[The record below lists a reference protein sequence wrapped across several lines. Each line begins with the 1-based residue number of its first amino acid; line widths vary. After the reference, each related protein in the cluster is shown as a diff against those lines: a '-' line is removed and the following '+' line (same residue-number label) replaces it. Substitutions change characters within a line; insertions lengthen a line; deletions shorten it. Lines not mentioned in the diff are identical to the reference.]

1 MFQILLLNFLFLLF
15 PVLIF
20 LIFFENKPFCN
31 IRYVF
36 VALSAVT
43 MSLCIMMPIRLESGF
58 IFDLRYIPFII
69 VALFGGYKSVLPLYL
84 LLNIMRVYVGG
95 EGTLHSFLFSTGVLI
110 VVPMF
115 SKRFMRLESKG
126 RLITATFFSFL
137 TMGCYLITLACII
150 KDLDHDFW
158 MLVVNALGTHTLV
171 MLIIMILIEKIITN
185 IKGRD
190 QILYSENLNVASE
203 LAASVS
209 HEIRNP
215 LTVTNGFLQLLAK
228 SKTITEKEKRYI
240 NLSLLELKRAE
251 KIVSDYLSFAKPQSE
266 NMIYSNMREEIDY
279 TREIIMPYALL
290 HNVDVRLTFNN
301 TLKAHYDRNQITQC
315 LINLYKNGIEAMTEK
330 GGGTLLIDISEKK
343 QNIRVRIEDTG
354 IGMTSEEISNLYKPR
369 YSTKEEGTGLG
380 MLMVYS
386 TVNKVKGNIE
396 VHSEKGKGT
405 TFLLT
410 IPATTEETVKM
421 NKQ

>member
-15 PVLIF
+15 PVLLF
-20 LIFFENKPFCN
+20 LIFFENRPFCN
-31 IRYVF
+31 NRYVF

-43 MSLCIMMPIRLESGF
+43 MSLCIIMPIRLETGF

-69 VALFGGYKSVLPLYL
+69 VALFGGYKNVFPLYV
-84 LLNIMRVYVGG
+84 LLNIFRLYVGG
-95 EGTLHSFLFSTGVLI
+95 EGMLHSFLFSTGVLI
-110 VVPMF
+110 LIPLF
-115 SKRFMRLESKG
+115 SKTFNRLESRG
-126 RLITATFFSFL
+126 RIIAATLFSFL
-137 TMGCYLITLACII
+137 TMGCYLIILGCII
-150 KDLDHDFW
+150 GDLDHMFW
-158 MLVVNALGTHTLV
+158 VLVINALGTHIV
-171 MLIIMILIEKIITN
+171 MMLIIMILIEKIITN

-190 QILYSENLNVASE
+190 RILYSEKLNVASE

-228 SKTITEKEKRYI
+228 SKTITEQEKRYI

-266 NMIYSNMREEIDY
+266 NMVYSNMREEVDY
-279 TREIIMPYALL
+279 THEMIMPYALL
-290 HNVDVRLTFNN
+290 HKVDVRLTFNN

-330 GGGTLLIDISEKK
+330 GGGTLSIDISEKK
-343 QNIRVRIEDTG
+343 QNIMVRIEDTG
-354 IGMTSEEISNLYKPR
+354 IGMTNEEITRLYKPS

-386 TVNKVKGNIE
+386 TLNKVKGNIE

-410 IPATTEETVKM
+410 IPASTGETFEM
-421 NKQ
+421 DKQ